1 MSVARVIHSRVRKF
15 VDGDQKLR
23 LAVGSNVREFVR
35 RLGNIQVATVH
46 PWRLALIGMCLRR
59 RLHRIHQQLLG

>member
-23 LAVGSNVREFVR
+23 LAVGSNVREFVH

-46 PWRLALIGMCLRR
+46 LWRLRLLGMCRWR
-59 RLHRIHQQLLG
+59 RLHRTHQQRLG